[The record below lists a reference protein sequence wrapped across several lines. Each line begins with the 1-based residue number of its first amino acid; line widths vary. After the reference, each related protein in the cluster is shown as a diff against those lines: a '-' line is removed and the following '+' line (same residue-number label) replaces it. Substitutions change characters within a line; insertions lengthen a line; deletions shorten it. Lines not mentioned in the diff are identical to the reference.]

1 MLADEQ
7 RARLQALLR
16 VAGGRRESE
25 LERLR
30 HPPVQP
36 TVAGLVAALERLLE
50 LRALAA
56 GLGRSQALP
65 AARVRALT
73 VDVSTRRAGDLTK
86 MSDTRRLATLVAFA
100 AVAVERGQD
109 DVLEHFDRLHGELQL
124 RVRKQ
129 GERARLRDGEEIDR
143 AGPTLAEVCRVL
155 LEAPASEPIS
165 DAVFAR
171 VDRPRLLQAV
181 TAIERL
187 ARSPEDRAR

>member
-1 MLADEQ
+1 MPSAWVSAESHPVLFTRAVEHLVGASTGSGGWSAARASANERGFTMLADALSDEQ
-7 RARLQALLR
+7 RARLEALLR

-36 TVAGLVAALERLLE
+36 TVAGLVAALERLRE

-65 AARVRALT
+65 AARMRALT
-73 VDVSTRRAGDLTK
+73 VDASTRRAGDLTK
-86 MSDTRRLATLVAFA
+86 MCDTRQLATLVAFA

-109 DVLEHFDRLHGELQL
+109 DVLEHFDRLHGESRL

-129 GERARLRDGEEIDR
+129 GER
-143 AGPTLAEVCRVL
+143 PHLATERRSTV
-155 LEAPASEPIS
+155 PA
-165 DAVFAR
+165 
-171 VDRPRLLQAV
+171 
-181 TAIERL
+181 
-187 ARSPEDRAR
+187 